1 MFTFKQKTISLNKI
15 LLLSLFIFILVFI
28 QRRGTHPKKL
38 KAGSI
43 CIVEEGN
50 GKFGIVKI
58 LVIDD
63 EIAHLK
69 IYRNKFDQPP
79 DIVDIETLRIGSI
92 YDKDGFGI
100 GHTPIDRKDFDNWK
114 LIAIAF
120 EEVTKEDLV
129 GYEIWK
135 EQ

>member
-1 MFTFKQKTISLNKI
+1 M
-15 LLLSLFIFILVFI
+15 
-28 QRRGTHPKKL
+28 
-38 KAGSI
+38 
-43 CIVEEGN
+43 
-50 GKFGIVKI
+50 
-58 LVIDD
+58 
-63 EIAHLK
+63 
-69 IYRNKFDQPP
+69 
-79 DIVDIETLRIGSI
+79 DIETLRIGSI